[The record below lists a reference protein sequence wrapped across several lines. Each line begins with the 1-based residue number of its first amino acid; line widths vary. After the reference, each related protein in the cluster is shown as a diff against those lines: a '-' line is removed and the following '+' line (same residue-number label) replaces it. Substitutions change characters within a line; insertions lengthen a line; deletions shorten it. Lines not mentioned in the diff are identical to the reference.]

1 MIFHVSNRLDAPPS
15 LYEDVREHLKEWLDA
30 GAIRESNS
38 PFSSNLVLVRKSDG
52 SLRMCI
58 DFRTLNK
65 RTIRDAHSIPRI
77 EETLDCLAGSTYFS
91 RLDLRS
97 AYLQCNLKEA
107 DRYKTA
113 FNLGPLGFYECT
125 RLSFGLTNASATL
138 QRLMERC
145 MGEINL
151 RECLIYLDDI
161 VIFSKTVEEQ
171 IERLESVF
179 RKLRENGLKLKG
191 SKFEFFRK
199 EIKYLGFVVSE
210 DGIKTDEEK
219 VDAVRN

>member
-15 LYEDVREHLKEWLDA
+15 LYEDVREHLKEWLNA

-38 PFSSNLVLVRKSDG
+38 PFSSNVVLVRKSDG

-77 EETLDCLAGSTYFS
+77 EETLDCLTGSKYFS

-113 FNLGPLGFYECT
+113 FNLEPLGF
-125 RLSFGLTNASATL
+125 
-138 QRLMERC
+138 
-145 MGEINL
+145 
-151 RECLIYLDDI
+151 
-161 VIFSKTVEEQ
+161 
-171 IERLESVF
+171 
-179 RKLRENGLKLKG
+179 
-191 SKFEFFRK
+191 
-199 EIKYLGFVVSE
+199 
-210 DGIKTDEEK
+210 
-219 VDAVRN
+219 